1 MYGVMRAYDES
12 TTGYYGVQWK
22 SEPYILQEDKEMNG
36 YKPPVTAYAGKS
48 VCDALFLNPIP
59 NAKYW
64 LTPMNQGNGDI
75 TVRLKQVLLPNITT
89 IKIDKNNKL
98 PKRCNK
104 KQVEELGAL
113 LIRNDDI
120 DELLEEIFRRDKFDT
135 EFAIEDGVDYRENTN
150 GD

>member
-1 MYGVMRAYDES
+1 MNKGDE
-12 TTGYYGVQWK
+12 Y
-22 SEPYILQEDKEMNG
+22 
-36 YKPPVTAYAGKS
+36 
-48 VCDALFLNPIP
+48 
-59 NAKYW
+59 
-64 LTPMNQGNGDI
+64 I
-75 TVRLKQVLLPNITT
+75 TVRLKQALLLNITR

-104 KQVEELGAL
+104 KQVEALGAL